1 MTGVQT
7 CALPISYHF
16 IVDVIYT
23 KNLYLEIK
31 NNIRSPLITHN
42 HSYRLMAQK
51 PKNIIYA
58 NTLSQEKYEIRGN
71 MMAYYIPARATVMT
85 FMIEMAMFM
94 GFKEIYLLGTDCTN
108 SFTSGHFGEAYT
120 ASTLDKVNLA
130 RARVIIGDPDLTLEG
145 LGEYR
150 RQRSISARS

>member
-1 MTGVQT
+1 
-7 CALPISYHF
+7 
-16 IVDVIYT
+16 
-23 KNLYLEIK
+23 
-31 NNIRSPLITHN
+31 
-42 HSYRLMAQK
+42 MAQK

-150 RQRSISARS
+150 RQRSISAYEKLEAYAKNHGVKIYNATRGGALEVFERIRLEDTLKQEEKK